1 MLTSEIRLNMSSA
14 SRSRS
19 AIIDDYKE
27 DISLSDMSAVY
38 IKTPANAPGITASMT
53 QTQNFEYKDE
63 IQFRG
68 EKVG

>member
-1 MLTSEIRLNMSSA
+1 MIE
-14 SRSRS
+14 
-19 AIIDDYKE
+19 DYKE
-27 DISLSDMSAVY
+27 DLSLSDMSAVF
-38 IKTPANAPGITASMT
+38 IKTLANTQGITANMT

>member
-1 MLTSEIRLNMSSA
+1 MSSV

-27 DISLSDMSAVY
+27 DISLSDMSAVF
-38 IKTPANAPGITASMT
+38 IKEAANAPGINASMT
-53 QTQNFEYKDE
+53 QKQNFEYKDE